1 MALAEEG
8 IAADVALF
16 PEGEPH
22 PRLDARPVARL
33 GLRSD
38 PAIARD
44 PLFAQ
49 VTERRTNRLPY
60 DTARPVPAQTLAAI
74 AAEARGSRIGL
85 TSDPAQVAVLRNLGW
100 RAMEL
105 ELTTPA
111 TLNESL
117 ELTRIGRAEIEANPD
132 GVSIA
137 GPMMEALAATGMV
150 SIEAMRDVTSS
161 TFQQQLAFLKPGFD
175 TAMAFLWVVTPGN
188 TRTDQIAAGRDY
200 VLINLAATRAG
211 VAMQPWSQALQEFPE
226 MTAFCPELRERLGIA
241 GSEGLQMFARLGY
254 ADQPRP
260 SPRWP
265 YETRIRST

>member
-1 MALAEEG
+1 
-8 IAADVALF
+8 
-16 PEGEPH
+16 
-22 PRLDARPVARL
+22 
-33 GLRSD
+33 
-38 PAIARD
+38 
-44 PLFAQ
+44 
-49 VTERRTNRLPY
+49 
-60 DTARPVPAQTLAAI
+60 
-74 AAEARGSRIGL
+74 
-85 TSDPAQVAVLRNLGW
+85 
-100 RAMEL
+100 
-105 ELTTPA
+105 
-111 TLNESL
+111 
-117 ELTRIGRAEIEANPD
+117 
-132 GVSIA
+132 
-137 GPMMEALAATGMV
+137 MMEALAATGMV